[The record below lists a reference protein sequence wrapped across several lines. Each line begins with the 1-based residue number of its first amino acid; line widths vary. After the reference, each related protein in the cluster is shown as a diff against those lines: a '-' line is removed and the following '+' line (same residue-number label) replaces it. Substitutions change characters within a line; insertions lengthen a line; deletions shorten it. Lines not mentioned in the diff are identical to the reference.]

1 MKHHQKEYFHTNEYF
16 GKLISIDFSVAYKD
30 RRCIAGSLKVEG
42 DWLLFW
48 YVYNAFEDF
57 VQVYDVKV

>member
-1 MKHHQKEYFHTNEYF
+1 MNHIDKNV
-16 GKLISIDFSVAYKD
+16 DFSVAYKD